1 MNAMHDVIVIGGG
14 VIGLAIARE
23 LRSDRSRS
31 VLVVDRSGIGEGTSW
46 AAAGMLSALS
56 EADSG
61 SSFLDLCMAGQRMY
75 RGFAEEL
82 VRETDIDCGCS
93 TNGLLHLASPDD
105 SPETLRDR
113 YETQRRF
120 SPNVEFLYP
129 DELRLVEPR
138 VTALVHGALFFP
150 DDLQVT
156 PRRLVR
162 ALHESCIRRGVEIRS
177 GALVTEV
184 SKGVVRIAAE
194 ELRAKTIIVASGV
207 WTSELKGLDP
217 PVPVRP
223 RKGQI
228 LSLST
233 SGQPFRCMIRWNNAY
248 FVPRPDGDLVVGATS
263 EDAGF
268 DRSLT
273 PAGIGTLLSK
283 AQAISSHVGS
293 FPIKEMWSGLR
304 PGTPDGLPIIGRSR
318 IPGVFYATGHYRNGI
333 LLAPITASIMAA
345 LVNER
350 TPELPIE
357 PYSPLRF

>member
-14 VIGLAIARE
+14 AIGLAIARE

-31 VLVVDRSGIGEGTSW
+31 VLVVDRSGIGEGASW

-61 SSFLDLCMAGQRMY
+61 GPFLELCLASQRMY
-75 RGFAEEL
+75 RGFADGL
-82 VRETDIDCGCS
+82 VLETGIDCGCA
-93 TNGLLHLASPDD
+93 TNGSLHLGMPDD
-105 SPETLRDR
+105 TPETLRAR
-113 YETQRRF
+113 YELQRQW

-129 DELRLVEPR
+129 DELRLVEPLL
-138 VTALVHGALFFP
+138 TARVHGALFFP

-162 ALHESCIRRGVEIRS
+162 ALQESCIRRGVEIRS
-177 GALVTEV
+177 AARVEEV
-184 SKGVVRIAAE
+184 SKGVVRIATE
-194 ELRAKTIIVASGV
+194 ELKAKTIIVASGA

-217 PVPVRP
+217 PAPVRP

-233 SGQPFRCMIRWNNAY
+233 AGQPFRCMIRWDNAY
-248 FVPRPDGDLVVGATS
+248 FVPRPDGELVVGATS

-273 PAGIGTLLSK
+273 AAGIGILLSK

-318 IPGVFYATGHYRNGI
+318 VPGVFYATGHFRNGI

-345 LVNER
+345 LVDER
-350 TPELPIE
+350 NPELPIE